1 MSSDESKDTERL
13 LAELLEATQKAQSLA
28 VDVKKSLRAD
38 REVGRS
44 VRPEEDPTPG
54 KRRRVR
60 RQNPDRRTK
69 P

>member
-1 MSSDESKDTERL
+1 MSSDQPKDTERL

-38 REVGRS
+38 REVGRGVS
-44 VRPEEDPTPG
+44 AEDPASG
-54 KRRRVR
+54 KRRRAR
-60 RQNPDRRTK
+60 RQNPDRRKK